1 MISTLFVLLVIVHIA
16 LQIYDVISTIEARR
30 LGAVERFWLAR
41 LALKFGNP
49 GLIVMKASIATAIL
63 YSLVRLH
70 ADSPLMTLG
79 AIALAD
85 LFYIWIAQNNFK
97 VIRILRTGHYR

>member
-1 MISTLFVLLVIVHIA
+1 MISTLFILLLILHIA

-30 LGAVERFWLAR
+30 LGGVERFWLAR

-49 GLIVMKASIATAIL
+49 GLIVMKASVATAVIV
-63 YSLVRLH
+63 SLVQLY
-70 ADSPLMTLG
+70 ADIPILSLG
-79 AIALAD
+79 GIALAD
-85 LFYIWIAQNNFK
+85 LFYIWIAQNNSK